1 MTDLVTLEAR
11 LQADANAIL
20 DRNLSSRPYVIFDIE
35 YVYDREGQH
44 RADRHAADPRGTTVE
59 TKPGKTKKRKTET
72 RWPFHRIACISAMTL
87 MVLPTG
93 IAVENCETWSR
104 PELTEGEIVQAFA
117 EFVEGSTGA
126 ILTTWGGECKD
137 LPVILSVAIREGFA
151 LPSSLA
157 NGFWLRERLDLCDLL
172 RVKAESVH
180 LNEYAHAQAL
190 PAKIMA
196 PWQLGEAAEKGSWV
210 ALREHCECD
219 VTVTTMLLVRWLLA
233 TGRVKGERMKFDR
246 EIADAMAQAR
256 PYRPKLMAAID
267 GFTSPALAVAA

>member
-1 MTDLVTLEAR
+1 MTDLVMLEAR

-20 DRNLSSRPYVIFDIE
+20 DRNVSSRRYVVFDIE

-44 RADRHAADPRGTTVE
+44 RADRHAADPRGITVE
-59 TKPGKTKKRKTET
+59 TKPRKTKKGKAKT
-72 RWPFHRIACISAMTL
+72 RWPFHRIACISALTL
-87 MVLPTG
+87 MVSPTA
-93 IAVENCETWSR
+93 IAVEVFETWSR

-117 EFVEGSTGA
+117 EFVEGSAGA
-126 ILTTWGGECKD
+126 VLTTWGGECKD

-151 LPSSLA
+151 LPPSLA
-157 NGFWLRERLDLCDLL
+157 NGFWLRDRLDLNDVL
-172 RVKAESVH
+172 RVKAEGVH

-219 VTVTTMLLVRWLLA
+219 VTVTAMLLERWLLA
-233 TGRVKGERMKFDR
+233 IGKVKGDR
-246 EIADAMAQAR
+246 LALDRQIADAVAKAR
-256 PYRPKLMAAID
+256 PYRPRLMAAIE
-267 GFTSPALAVAA
+267 GFTSPAFAAAA

>member
-20 DRNLSSRPYVIFDIE
+20 DRNLSSRRYVVFDIE

-44 RADRHAADPRGTTVE
+44 RADRHAADPRSTAVE
-59 TKPGKTKKRKTET
+59 TKPGKTKKAKAET

-87 MVLPTG
+87 VATPSG
-93 IAVENCETWSR
+93 IAVETCETWSR

-117 EFVEGSTGA
+117 EFVESSAGA
-126 ILTTWGGECKD
+126 VLTTWGGECKD
-137 LPVILSVAIREGFA
+137 LPVILSVAVREGFA

-157 NGFWLRERLDLCDLL
+157 NGFWLRDRLDLCDLL
-172 RVKAESVH
+172 RVKAEGVH
-180 LNEYAHAQAL
+180 LNEYAHAQGL

-219 VTVTTMLLVRWLLA
+219 VTVTAMLLVRWLLA
-233 TGRVKGERMKFDR
+233 TGRVKGERLALERK
-246 EIADAMAQAR
+246 IADAMAEAR
-256 PYRPKLMAAID
+256 SYRPKLMAAID
-267 GFTSPALAVAA
+267 GFTSPALPAAA

>member
-20 DRNLSSRPYVIFDIE
+20 DRNLSSRRYVVFDIE
-35 YVYDREGQH
+35 YVYDREGQR
-44 RADRHAADPRGTTVE
+44 RADRHAADPRGITVE
-59 TKPGKTKKRKTET
+59 TRPGKTKKRKAET
-72 RWPFHRIACISAMTL
+72 RWPFHRIACISSMTL

-93 IAVENCETWSR
+93 IKVETCETWSR

-117 EFVEGSTGA
+117 ELVESSAGA
-126 ILTTWGGECKD
+126 VLTTWGGECKD
-137 LPVILSVAIREGFA
+137 LPVILSVAVREGFA

-157 NGFWLRERLDLCDLL
+157 NGFWMHDRLDLCDVV
-172 RVKAESVH
+172 RVKAEGVH
-180 LNEYAHAQAL
+180 LNEYAHAQGL

-219 VTVTTMLLVRWLLA
+219 VTVTAMLLVRWLPRKA
-233 TGRVKGERMKFDR
+233 ADTDAHFSEDGE
-246 EIADAMAQAR
+246 
-256 PYRPKLMAAID
+256 
-267 GFTSPALAVAA
+267 

>member
-11 LQADANAIL
+11 LQADAQVIL
-20 DRNLSSRPYVIFDIE
+20 DRNLSSRRYVLFDIE
-35 YVYDREGQH
+35 YVYDREGQQ
-44 RADRHAADPRGTTVE
+44 RADRHAADPRRTTVE
-59 TKPGKTKKRKTET
+59 TKPRKTKKGKAET
-72 RWPFHRIACISAMTL
+72 RWPFHRIACISTMTL
-87 MVLPTG
+87 MVSPTG
-93 IAVENCETWSR
+93 IAVEVCETWSR

-117 EFVEGSTGA
+117 EFIESNAGA
-126 ILTTWGGECKD
+126 VLTTWGGECKD

-151 LPSSLA
+151 LPPSLA
-157 NGFWLRERLDLCDLL
+157 NGFWLRDRLDLCDLL

-219 VTVTTMLLVRWLLA
+219 VTVTAMLLERWLLA
-233 TGRVKGERMKFDR
+233 IGKVKGDR
-246 EIADAMAQAR
+246 LALDRQIADAVAKAR
-256 PYRPKLMAAID
+256 PYRPRLMAAIE
-267 GFTSPALAVAA
+267 GFTSPAFAAAA

>member
-20 DRNLSSRPYVIFDIE
+20 DRNLSSRRYVVFDIE
-35 YVYDREGQH
+35 YVYDREGQR
-44 RADRHAADPRGTTVE
+44 RADRHAADPRGITVE
-59 TKPGKTKKRKTET
+59 TRPGKTKKRKAET
-72 RWPFHRIACISAMTL
+72 RWPFHRIACISSMTL

-93 IAVENCETWSR
+93 IKVETCETWSR

-117 EFVEGSTGA
+117 ELVESSAGA
-126 ILTTWGGECKD
+126 VLTTWGGECKD
-137 LPVILSVAIREGFA
+137 LPVILSVAVREGFA

-157 NGFWLRERLDLCDLL
+157 NGFWMHDRLDLCDVV
-172 RVKAESVH
+172 RVKAEGVH
-180 LNEYAHAQAL
+180 LNEYAHAQGL

-219 VTVTTMLLVRWLLA
+219 VTVTAMLLVRWLLA
-233 TGRVKGERMKFDR
+233 TGKVKGDR
-246 EIADAMAQAR
+246 LTLDRKIADAVAEAR
-256 PYRPKLMAAID
+256 PYRPRLMAAIE
-267 GFTSPALAVAA
+267 GFTSPALTVAA